1 VRAFKNQSEGK
12 NYLVDIFAKGRRE
25 RKQTVLTLITIKQIV
40 SFRQQ
45 LLSDLYSSI
54 LHIFISYNCRTKAL
68 RKLDAQELKI
78 PIYSIK

>member
-1 VRAFKNQSEGK
+1 VRAFKKQSEGKNK

-68 RKLDAQELKI
+68 RKLHA
-78 PIYSIK
+78 

>member
-1 VRAFKNQSEGK
+1 VRAFKKQSEGKNK

-25 RKQTVLTLITIKQIV
+25 RKLTVLTLITIKQIV

-45 LLSDLYSSI
+45 LLSDLYSNI

-68 RKLDAQELKI
+68 RKLHA
-78 PIYSIK
+78 